1 MVFPTLL
8 TYQWSHHVVYKCSDH
23 LTTGLSFPANAGSGQ
38 RVMPLSVSPPAAAP
52 GRETKDYQSRRL
64 HQEAPRV
71 IWGKNNK
78 ANVLVK
84 FVKNLHTR
92 LISLCG
98 YSARVPIATLCIN
111 TFTFRARERKARLN
125 MLGTQIL
132 TPSYTHT
139 PATHTY
145 PNIQLGVA
153 C

>member
-1 MVFPTLL
+1 MVVPTLL
-8 TYQWSHHVVYKCSDH
+8 AISMVTSCCVQVFGP
-23 LTTGLSFPANAGSGQ
+23 LRAGLSFPANAESGQ
-38 RVMPLSVSPPAAAP
+38 RVMPLSFSPVL
-52 GRETKDYQSRRL
+52 GRDTKDYQTRRL
-64 HQEAPRV
+64 HQGVPRSSS
-71 IWGKNNK
+71 GKK
-78 ANVLVK
+78 VLVK

-111 TFTFRARERKARLN
+111 TFTFRARECKARLN

>member
-1 MVFPTLL
+1 MVVPTLL
-8 TYQWSHHVVYKCSDH
+8 AISMVTSCCVQVF
-23 LTTGLSFPANAGSGQ
+23 G
-38 RVMPLSVSPPAAAP
+38 PL
-52 GRETKDYQSRRL
+52 QSRTEFSSECWIWSEGHASIRQPPSSCTWPGYQGL
-64 HQEAPRV
+64 PIEASAPRNTQELF
-71 IWGKNNK
+71 GEKD
-78 ANVLVK
+78 LVK

-98 YSARVPIATLCIN
+98 YLARVPIATLCIN
-111 TFTFRARERKARLN
+111 TFTIRTRECKARLN